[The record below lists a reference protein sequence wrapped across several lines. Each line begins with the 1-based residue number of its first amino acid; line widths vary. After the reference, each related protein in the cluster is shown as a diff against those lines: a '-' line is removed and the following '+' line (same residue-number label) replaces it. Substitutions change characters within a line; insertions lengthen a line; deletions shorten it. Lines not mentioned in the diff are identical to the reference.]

1 MNRLFIFIILI
12 LMAIILFQKDG
23 CTYIR
28 DKQPEVVTVHDTTWQ
43 VHDSLIIKKLKIK
56 ETIYET
62 IQTPPEY
69 IADTSYPRLKEQYD
83 SLVVAYLAKNIYADT
98 LKLDTLGY
106 VAIAD
111 TLQKNSLQNR
121 SYKYNYKIPTIH
133 TTTTITKYAP
143 LKNPPPVEKVSD
155 FFSWERKPLVSSP
168 NLSFLKVKIHF
179 VNKKVFCPHLL
190 ARSLFLPS
198 AKCLG
203 SLAFSALS
211 ARLFSYDYLQKPVLS
226 QVFDIP
232 HTTSYR

>member
-69 IADTSYPRLKEQYD
+69 IADTSYSRLKEQYD
-83 SLVVAYLAKNIYADT
+83 ALVVAYLAKNIYADT

-111 TLQKNSLQNR
+111 TLQKNELQNR

-143 LKNPPPVEKVSD
+143 LKNQLYIGGGMDGDKVVGITS
-155 FFSWERKPLVSSP
+155 
-168 NLSFLKVKIHF
+168 
-179 VNKKVFCPHLL
+179 
-190 ARSLFLPS
+190 
-198 AKCLG
+198 
-203 SLAFSALS
+203 LS
-211 ARLFSYDYLQKPVLS
+211 AGLLFKTKKDKIYSVTIGSNPQGQISYGFRTFWKLKK
-226 QVFDIP
+226 
-232 HTTSYR
+232 

>member
-1 MNRLFIFIILI
+1 
-12 LMAIILFQKDG
+12 MAIILFQRNG
-23 CTYIR
+23 CTYIK

-43 VHDSLIIKKLKIK
+43 VHDSLIIKKLKVK

-111 TLQKNSLQNR
+111 TLQKNILQNR

-143 LKNPPPVEKVSD
+143 LKNQLYIGGGMDGDKVVGITS
-155 FFSWERKPLVSSP
+155 
-168 NLSFLKVKIHF
+168 
-179 VNKKVFCPHLL
+179 
-190 ARSLFLPS
+190 
-198 AKCLG
+198 
-203 SLAFSALS
+203 LS
-211 ARLFSYDYLQKPVLS
+211 AGLLLKTKKDKIYSVTVGSNPQGQISYGFRTFWKLKK
-226 QVFDIP
+226 
-232 HTTSYR
+232 

>member
-1 MNRLFIFIILI
+1 MNRILILFIVILLFIILT
-12 LMAIILFQKDG
+12 KDRS
-23 CTYIR
+23 CNSPKIEPT
-28 DKQPEVVTVHDTTWQ
+28 VVTVHDTAWE

-143 LKNPPPVEKVSD
+143 LKNQLYIGGGVGGNKASGVTNLNAGLLFKTKKDHIYSVIVGTNVEGQINYGFQTFWK
-155 FFSWERKPLVSSP
+155 
-168 NLSFLKVKIHF
+168 LKK
-179 VNKKVFCPHLL
+179 
-190 ARSLFLPS
+190 
-198 AKCLG
+198 
-203 SLAFSALS
+203 
-211 ARLFSYDYLQKPVLS
+211 
-226 QVFDIP
+226 
-232 HTTSYR
+232 

>member
-1 MNRLFIFIILI
+1 MNKLLIFLIAI
-12 LMAIILFQKDG
+12 LMAIILFQRNG
-23 CTYIR
+23 CTYIK

-43 VHDSLIIKKLKIK
+43 VHDSLIIKKLKVK

-111 TLQKNSLQNR
+111 TLQKNILQNR

-143 LKNPPPVEKVSD
+143 LKNQLYIGGGMDGDKVVGITS
-155 FFSWERKPLVSSP
+155 
-168 NLSFLKVKIHF
+168 
-179 VNKKVFCPHLL
+179 
-190 ARSLFLPS
+190 
-198 AKCLG
+198 
-203 SLAFSALS
+203 LS
-211 ARLFSYDYLQKPVLS
+211 AGLLLKTKKDKIYSVTVGSNPQGQISYGFRTFWKLKK
-226 QVFDIP
+226 
-232 HTTSYR
+232 

>member
-1 MNRLFIFIILI
+1 MNRLLIFIIVI

-23 CTYIR
+23 CTYIH

-56 ETIYET
+56 ETIHDT
-62 IQTPPEY
+62 VSTPPEY

-111 TLQKNSLQNR
+111 TIQKNNLQNR
-121 SYKYNYKIPTIH
+121 SYKYNYNIPTIH

-143 LKNPPPVEKVSD
+143 
-155 FFSWERKPLVSSP
+155 
-168 NLSFLKVKIHF
+168 
-179 VNKKVFCPHLL
+179 
-190 ARSLFLPS
+190 
-198 AKCLG
+198 AKTQLYLG
-203 SLAFSALS
+203 GGVDGNRTVGVTSLS
-211 ARLFSYDYLQKPVLS
+211 AGVLLKTKKDNIYSVTVGSNVEGQISYGFRTFWKLKK
-226 QVFDIP
+226 
-232 HTTSYR
+232 

>member
-1 MNRLFIFIILI
+1 MNRLLIFVIAV

-23 CTYIR
+23 CTYIK

-43 VHDSLIIKKLKIK
+43 VHDSLIIKKLKVK

-111 TLQKNSLQNR
+111 TLQKNELQNR

-143 LKNPPPVEKVSD
+143 LKNQLYIGGGVIGDKTSGVENV
-155 FFSWERKPLVSSP
+155 
-168 NLSFLKVKIHF
+168 NLGLLLKTKKDQIYSVMVGTDVEGQINYGFQLFWKI
-179 VNKKVFCPHLL
+179 KK
-190 ARSLFLPS
+190 
-198 AKCLG
+198 
-203 SLAFSALS
+203 
-211 ARLFSYDYLQKPVLS
+211 
-226 QVFDIP
+226 
-232 HTTSYR
+232 

>member
-1 MNRLFIFIILI
+1 MNRLLIFVIAV

-23 CTYIR
+23 CTYIK

-43 VHDSLIIKKLKIK
+43 VHDSLIIKKLKVK

-83 SLVVAYLAKNIYADT
+83 SLVVAYLAKNIYTDT

-111 TLQKNSLQNR
+111 TLQKNILQNR

-143 LKNPPPVEKVSD
+143 LKNQLYMGGGVIGDKTSGVENV
-155 FFSWERKPLVSSP
+155 
-168 NLSFLKVKIHF
+168 NLGLLLKTKKDQIYSVMVGTDVEGQINYGFQLFWKI
-179 VNKKVFCPHLL
+179 KK
-190 ARSLFLPS
+190 
-198 AKCLG
+198 
-203 SLAFSALS
+203 
-211 ARLFSYDYLQKPVLS
+211 
-226 QVFDIP
+226 
-232 HTTSYR
+232 

>member
-1 MNRLFIFIILI
+1 MNRLLSLTVIVLI
-12 LMAIILFQKDG
+12 VIILFQRNG
-23 CTYIR
+23 CTYIN

-111 TLQKNSLQNR
+111 TLQKNELQNR

-143 LKNPPPVEKVSD
+143 LKNQLYIGGGVIGNKASGVTNVNTGLLFKTKKDHIYSVIVGTNVEGQINYGFQTFWK
-155 FFSWERKPLVSSP
+155 
-168 NLSFLKVKIHF
+168 LKK
-179 VNKKVFCPHLL
+179 
-190 ARSLFLPS
+190 
-198 AKCLG
+198 
-203 SLAFSALS
+203 
-211 ARLFSYDYLQKPVLS
+211 
-226 QVFDIP
+226 
-232 HTTSYR
+232 

>member
-1 MNRLFIFIILI
+1 MNRLLSLTIVVLI
-12 LMAIILFQKDG
+12 VIMLLQRNG
-23 CTYIR
+23 CTYIK

-43 VHDSLIIKKLKIK
+43 VHDSLIIKKLKVK

-143 LKNPPPVEKVSD
+143 LKNQLYIGGGVGGNKASGVTNLNAGLLFKTKKDHIYSVIVGTNVEGQINYGFQTFWK
-155 FFSWERKPLVSSP
+155 
-168 NLSFLKVKIHF
+168 LKK
-179 VNKKVFCPHLL
+179 
-190 ARSLFLPS
+190 
-198 AKCLG
+198 
-203 SLAFSALS
+203 
-211 ARLFSYDYLQKPVLS
+211 
-226 QVFDIP
+226 
-232 HTTSYR
+232 

>member
-69 IADTSYPRLKEQYD
+69 IADTSYSRLKEQYD
-83 SLVVAYLAKNIYADT
+83 SLVINYLAKNIYADT

-106 VAIAD
+106 IAIAD
-111 TLQKNSLQNR
+111 TLQKNELQNR

-143 LKNPPPVEKVSD
+143 LKNQLYIGGGMDGDKVVGITS
-155 FFSWERKPLVSSP
+155 
-168 NLSFLKVKIHF
+168 
-179 VNKKVFCPHLL
+179 
-190 ARSLFLPS
+190 
-198 AKCLG
+198 
-203 SLAFSALS
+203 LS
-211 ARLFSYDYLQKPVLS
+211 AGLLFKTKKDKIYSVTIGSNPQGQISYGFRTFWKLKK
-226 QVFDIP
+226 
-232 HTTSYR
+232 

>member
-1 MNRLFIFIILI
+1 MNRLLIFVIAV

-23 CTYIR
+23 CTYIK

-43 VHDSLIIKKLKIK
+43 VHDSLIIKKLKVK

-111 TLQKNSLQNR
+111 TLQKNNLQNR

-143 LKNPPPVEKVSD
+143 LKNQLYMGGGVIGDKTSGVENV
-155 FFSWERKPLVSSP
+155 
-168 NLSFLKVKIHF
+168 NLGLLLKTKKDQIYSVMVGTDVEGQINYGFQLFWKI
-179 VNKKVFCPHLL
+179 KK
-190 ARSLFLPS
+190 
-198 AKCLG
+198 
-203 SLAFSALS
+203 
-211 ARLFSYDYLQKPVLS
+211 
-226 QVFDIP
+226 
-232 HTTSYR
+232 

>member
-143 LKNPPPVEKVSD
+143 LKNQ
-155 FFSWERKPLVSSP
+155 LY
-168 NLSFLKVKIHF
+168 
-179 VNKKVFCPHLL
+179 
-190 ARSLFLPS
+190 
-198 AKCLG
+198 LG
-203 SLAFSALS
+203 GGIDGNRAVGVTSLS
-211 ARLFSYDYLQKPVLS
+211 AGLLLKTKKDNIYSVTVGSNVEGQISYGFRTFWKLKK
-226 QVFDIP
+226 
-232 HTTSYR
+232 

>member
-1 MNRLFIFIILI
+1 MNRLLIFVIAV
-12 LMAIILFQKDG
+12 LMAIILFQQDG
-23 CTYIR
+23 CTYIK

-43 VHDSLIIKKLKIK
+43 VHDSLIIKKLKVK

-83 SLVVAYLAKNIYADT
+83 SLVVAYLAKNIYTDT

-111 TLQKNSLQNR
+111 TLQKNNLQNR

-143 LKNPPPVEKVSD
+143 LKNQLYIGGGVIGDKTSGVENV
-155 FFSWERKPLVSSP
+155 
-168 NLSFLKVKIHF
+168 NLGLLLKT
-179 VNKKVFCPHLL
+179 KKDQIYSVMVGTDVEGQINYGFQ
-190 ARSLFLPS
+190 LFWKL
-198 AKCLG
+198 K
-203 SLAFSALS
+203 
-211 ARLFSYDYLQKPVLS
+211 K
-226 QVFDIP
+226 
-232 HTTSYR
+232 

>member
-1 MNRLFIFIILI
+1 MNRVLTLFIVILLFIILT
-12 LMAIILFQKDG
+12 QDRG
-23 CTYIR
+23 CGSKMEPTT
-28 DKQPEVVTVHDTTWQ
+28 VTIHDTTWQ
-43 VHDSLIIKKLKIK
+43 VHDSLIIKKLKVK

-111 TLQKNSLQNR
+111 TLQKNELQNR

-143 LKNPPPVEKVSD
+143 LKNQLYLGGGVD
-155 FFSWERKPLVSSP
+155 G
-168 NLSFLKVKIHF
+168 NKI
-179 VNKKVFCPHLL
+179 VGIT
-190 ARSLFLPS
+190 S
-198 AKCLG
+198 
-203 SLAFSALS
+203 LS
-211 ARLFSYDYLQKPVLS
+211 AGVLLKTKKDNIYS
-226 QVFDIP
+226 VTVGSNPQGQINYGFR
-232 HTTSYR
+232 TFWKLKK